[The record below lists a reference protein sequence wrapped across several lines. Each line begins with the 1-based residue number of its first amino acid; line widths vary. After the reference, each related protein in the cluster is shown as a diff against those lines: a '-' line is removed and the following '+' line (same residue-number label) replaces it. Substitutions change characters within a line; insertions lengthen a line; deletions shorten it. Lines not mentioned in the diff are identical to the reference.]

1 MGKRDALMD
10 VIYMSLKDIHP
21 YPNNPRI
28 NGTAIE
34 KVANS
39 IREFG
44 FRNPIILDKNHV
56 IIAGHT
62 RYEASKRIG
71 LQTVPC
77 IIASD
82 MTEEQVK
89 AFRIADNTTAEQA
102 EWDWDKLNIELEGL
116 NFDMLDFGL
125 ELPDVP
131 DMDSFAE
138 GVEGEE
144 KPVKEDI
151 EDNILNLGYRQY
163 NGAGYYDIPEIKPV
177 TELPP
182 IKEWISFNYV
192 LSDKEPEG
200 KAVHFFIDDYQFE
213 RLWNEPRRYLEKLKR
228 YVCVAS
234 PDFSPY
240 GDMPLACQIYNHY
253 RKHWVGAWM
262 QEHGITVIPTIR
274 CSTDPRSLKWFL
286 DGEPKKSII
295 IMSSMWSTIVEEEAK
310 TEYNLVKKKLKPSK
324 IFIYGSGGGMGIQPE
339 DNVEYIKSFTQSRF
353 RK

>member
-1 MGKRDALMD
+1 MD

-34 KVANS
+34 KVVNS

-82 MTEEQVK
+82 MTEEQAK

-125 ELPDVP
+125 ELPNVP
-131 DMDSFAE
+131 DVDSF
-138 GVEGEE
+138 VEDTEDEE
-144 KPVKEDI
+144 EPEEEEI
-151 EDNILNLGYRQY
+151 TNNILNLGYRQY
-163 NGAGYYDIPEIKPV
+163 EGEGYYDIPIIKPV
-177 TELPP
+177 YELPP
-182 IKEWISFNYV
+182 IREWIGFNYV
-192 LSDKEPEG
+192 LSDKDPEG

-213 RLWNEPRRYLEKLKR
+213 RLWNEPRRYLDKLRR

-253 RKHWVGAWM
+253 RKHWVGAWL

-274 CSTDPRSLKWFL
+274 GSTDPRSQKWYL
-286 DGEPKKSII
+286 SGEPKKSIVI
-295 IMSSMWSTIVEEEAK
+295 VSSMWTKLYPEGAQEA
-310 TEYNLVKKKLKPSK
+310 YNMMKKKLKPSK
-324 IFIYGSGGGMGIQPE
+324 IFVYGDGGKMGIQPE
-339 DNVEYIKSFTQSRF
+339 DNVEYITSFTRA
-353 RK
+353 RYGKG

>member
-1 MGKRDALMD
+1 MTIINLP
-10 VIYMSLKDIHP
+10 LKDIYP

-28 NGTAIE
+28 NGNAIE

-82 MTEEQVK
+82 MTEEQAK

-125 ELPDVP
+125 ELPNVP
-131 DMDSFAE
+131 DMDSLME
-138 GVEGEE
+138 DTEDDEE
-144 KPVKEDI
+144 PEEEEI
-151 EDNILNLGYRQY
+151 TNNILNLGYRQY
-163 NGAGYYDIPEIKPV
+163 GGEGYYDIPIIKPV
-177 TELPP
+177 YELPP
-182 IKEWISFNYV
+182 IREWIGFNYV
-192 LSDKEPEG
+192 LSDKDPEG

-213 RLWNEPRRYLEKLKR
+213 RLWNEPRRYLDKLKR

-253 RKHWVGAWM
+253 RKHWVGAWL
-262 QEHGITVIPTIR
+262 QEHGITVIPTVR

-295 IMSSMWSTIVEEEAK
+295 IMSSMWSKSLAEGAQQ
-310 TEYNLVKKKLKPSK
+310 EYNLVKKKLKPSK
-324 IFIYGSGGGMGIQPE
+324 IFIYGDGGKMGIQPE
-339 DNVEYIKSFTQSRF
+339 DNVEYIVSFTRT
-353 RK
+353 RYGK